1 MSFNFPLGLL
11 LLLAIPV
18 LIIIYIIKN
27 KYKEKVVSSSY
38 IWDLSKKFLKKKNPF
53 NTIANLLNLIL
64 QCLCIAF
71 LSFSLADPVFNF
83 KNSAENEVFILDAS
97 ASMGTLNE
105 NGLTRF
111 EEAKKQIKDVVEKS
125 VSGSTYTLLVS
136 DSNSRT
142 ICKGIKDKEIFNSL
156 LDRVQIDY
164 SESEL
169 GNAISLAQ
177 SLSSLNEGSRF
188 SLYTDKDVKTIDG
201 FTSVNVSDTNKNY
214 AINDLRINDVKVEE
228 KKYALFEADVISY
241 SEDTTLE
248 VEFFLNEKS
257 IGTVEQEVKQNE
269 LTTVSLELP
278 NENGEYS
285 VYSSAKA
292 LIKNED
298 YLKEDSEFILYAAND
313 TEATNVLIV
322 SYSPFYFESAFN
334 ALNQNNLK
342 ISYTTVAPFVYD
354 MTSGTVGYDVVIFD
368 GYAPSRLP
376 VDSTVWLFNTGES
389 IPNSGFYVQKELTV
403 EDPGIKATYSN
414 NNDDLLYQELT
425 KNLVKRE
432 ITIKTYMRYTLTS
445 RFTTILSYDNLPF
458 IFAGRNEFEQKQIV
472 FNFDLHNSDFP
483 LKADFIILMRNLIN
497 YSNPSV
503 VTDFNYMVSDE
514 VALNFPD
521 TAISCEIETPS
532 GEVNYLD
539 AHDIQTYTLDEVGTY
554 VVKVE
559 SATGKTIEINLFSA
573 FPNNERNPQIEDLN
587 SYTITLNADA
597 PKADRIFE
605 ALLVVVII
613 ALIFLLADWMVYSHE
628 QF

>member
-1 MSFNFPLGLL
+1 MSFNFPFGLL
-11 LLLAIPV
+11 LLIAIPV

-111 EEAKKQIKDVVEKS
+111 EEAKKQIKDVVDES

-136 DSNSRT
+136 DSNSRA

-164 SESEL
+164 DESEL

-269 LTTVSLELP
+269 LTTVSLKLP

-298 YLKEDSEFILYAAND
+298 YLKEDSEFILYATND

-503 VTDFNYMVSDE
+503 ITDFNYMVSDE

-539 AHDIQTYTLDEVGTY
+539 SHDIQTYTLDEVGTY

>member
-1 MSFNFPLGLL
+1 MSFNFPFGLL
-11 LLLAIPV
+11 LLIAIPV

-97 ASMGTLNE
+97 ASMGTLNK

-111 EEAKKQIKDVVEKS
+111 EEAKKQIKDVVDGS

-136 DSNSRT
+136 DSNSRA

-164 SESEL
+164 DESEL

-539 AHDIQTYTLDEVGTY
+539 SHDIQTYTLDEVGTY